1 MKLRRVL
8 FWTHFAAGLCAGGV
22 ILSMAV
28 TGMAISFEPQ
38 LTAWSE
44 RGMRIVAVPDGEASP
59 AARLPLD
66 TLAAAAAKVFT
77 KGRLSDVTIK
87 SDPAAAIA
95 VSFGKEAGSAY
106 VNPYTGG
113 ILGKESRLHAVLHSL
128 EEWHRWLGS
137 RKIGKPITGAASLLF
152 FFLLL
157 SGLWLW
163 FPRRWTWSAFRSATR
178 PDAGLKGKAR
188 DWNWHTTVGFWA
200 APLLLITT
208 LTGAIVSYK
217 WAERLLYAATGN
229 PAPSRPPAEA
239 QAGKSAP
246 APPPALEPL
255 FAAAQSRM
263 PGWKTITLRLPP
275 KPGGKITAT
284 LLEPGLTGAFSRS
297 QMTLDPATA
306 EILKWEPFSGQNTG
320 RKLRA
325 WVVPVHTG
333 RAGGLVG
340 QLLAFLS
347 AAAAALLVWTGF
359 SLAIRRIRKL
369 RGTGAPGPS
378 RNDSLRSVPESVSS

>member
-1 MKLRRVL
+1 
-8 FWTHFAAGLCAGGV
+8 
-22 ILSMAV
+22 
-28 TGMAISFEPQ
+28 
-38 LTAWSE
+38 
-44 RGMRIVAVPDGEASP
+44 MRIVAVPGVEAAP
-59 AARLPLD
+59 ASRLPLD
-66 TLAAAAAKVFT
+66 TLAAAAAKVFP
-77 KGRLSDVTIK
+77 KGRLSDVTVK
-87 SDPAAAIA
+87 SDPAAAVA

-106 VNPYTGG
+106 VNPYTGE
-113 ILGKESRLHAVLHSL
+113 ILGKGSRLHAALHSL

-137 RKIGKPITGAASLLF
+137 RKIGKPITGAASLFF

-163 FPRRWTWSAFRSATR
+163 FPRRWTWSAFRSAAR

-200 APLLLITT
+200 APLLLVTT
-208 LTGAIVSYK
+208 LTGAIISYK
-217 WAERLLYAATGN
+217 WAEGLLYAATGN

-239 QAGKSAP
+239 QAAKYGKDDVAGKP
-246 APPPALEPL
+246 ALTPVPALEPL

-263 PGWKTITLRLPP
+263 PGWKSITLRFPP

-333 RAGGLVG
+333 RAGGPAG

-369 RGTGAPGPS
+369 RGTGAPAPS
-378 RNDSLRSVPESVSS
+378 RNDSPRSIPESASS